1 MGWEHEETAT
11 GRLDNGKKQTVPG
24 NYEGEVWKSA
34 DEIGRVWTGFEWEG
48 RSREPATGDR
58 RGDQTSL
65 EEEKQRWATQTDRIN
80 EVSDT

>member
-34 DEIGRVWTGFEWEG
+34 DLVEFGQVLSGKEGAVSQPLVTDVEIRQ
-48 RSREPATGDR
+48 A
-58 RGDQTSL
+58 
-65 EEEKQRWATQTDRIN
+65 
-80 EVSDT
+80 